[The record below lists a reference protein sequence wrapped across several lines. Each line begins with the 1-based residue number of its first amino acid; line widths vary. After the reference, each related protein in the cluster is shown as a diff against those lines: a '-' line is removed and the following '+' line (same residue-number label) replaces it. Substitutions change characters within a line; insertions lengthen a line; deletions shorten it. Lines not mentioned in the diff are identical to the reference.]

1 MKILV
6 VDDNRINRK
15 AVSIPLIKADY
26 KVKEAA
32 SAKEAFESINR
43 EDFDLIIT
51 DLKMPSGK
59 EGIEVLKK
67 AREKNPSSIVMII
80 SAFGSIEDAVEAM
93 KEGATDF
100 LRKENIRE
108 ELLIRVEK
116 AIEHQKISKE
126 NVILSEQNKT
136 LLEEIGKEYN
146 FNNIVGKSDAMKTIF
161 ELIDKLAKDGQSTV
175 LITGESG
182 TGKELVA
189 RAIHFNGPRASKAFM
204 PINCATLTQNLLES
218 ELFGHEKGSFTDAYK
233 QKLGKLELAD
243 KGTLFLD
250 EIGTLPLDLQ
260 SKLLRVLQE
269 KEFTRVGGTE
279 NINIDVRI
287 IAATNTNFEKA
298 IEEGK
303 FREDLFYR
311 LNVLPIHLPPLRQ
324 RKEDIPPL
332 IEHFLAK
339 FNNMKNKN
347 INISKEAVELLQNAE
362 WRGNIRELENV
373 IERLVLVAD
382 KDNIEAKELIKY
394 NIINTKQGLPT
405 QSKDLPMKNLIKNIS
420 KEYEKELI
428 QKTLQK
434 YNGNV
439 TKASKELGIARE
451 TLHRKIK
458 FLNLKN
464 QA

>member
-15 AVSIPLIKADY
+15 AVAIPLIKSDY

-43 EDFDLIIT
+43 ENFDLIIT

-116 AIEHQKISKE
+116 AIEHQKLSKE
-126 NVILSEQNKT
+126 NVMLSEQNKT

-146 FNNIVGKSDAMKTIF
+146 CNNIVGKSDAMKTIF

-279 NINIDVRI
+279 NIKIDVRI
-287 IAATNTNFEKA
+287 IAATNTNLEKA
-298 IEEGK
+298 IEDGK

-324 RKEDIPPL
+324 RRDDISLL
-332 IEHFLAK
+332 IDHFLK
-339 FNNMKNKN
+339 KYNSMKNKN
-347 INISKEAVELLQNAE
+347 IKLSNEAIELLQNAE

-382 KDNIEAKELIKY
+382 KDNIEAKELVKY

-405 QSKDLPMKNLIKNIS
+405 QSKELPMKNLIKNIS
-420 KEYEKELI
+420 NEYEKELI

-458 FLNLKN
+458 ALNIM
-464 QA
+464 

>member
-15 AVSIPLIKADY
+15 AVAIPLIKSDY

-32 SAKEAFESINR
+32 SAKEAIESINR

-116 AIEHQKISKE
+116 AIEHQKLSKE

-233 QKLGKLELAD
+233 QKLGKIELAD

-279 NINIDVRI
+279 NIKIDVRI
-287 IAATNTNFEKA
+287 IAATNTNLEKA
-298 IEEGK
+298 IEDGK

-324 RKEDIPPL
+324 RRDDISLL
-332 IEHFLAK
+332 IDHFLK
-339 FNNMKNKN
+339 KYNSMKNKN
-347 INISKEAVELLQNAE
+347 IKLSNEAIELLQNAE
-362 WRGNIRELENV
+362 WKGNIRELENV

-394 NIINTKQGLPT
+394 NIINTKQGAT
-405 QSKDLPMKNLIKNIS
+405 SQDKELPMKNLIKNIS
-420 KEYEKELI
+420 KEYEKEMI

-458 FLNLKN
+458 ALNLHP
-464 QA
+464 

>member
-15 AVSIPLIKADY
+15 AVAIPLIKSDY

-32 SAKEAFESINR
+32 SAKEAIENINR

-116 AIEHQKISKE
+116 AIEHQKLSKE

-279 NINIDVRI
+279 NIKIDVRI
-287 IAATNTNFEKA
+287 IAATNTNLEKA

-324 RKEDIPPL
+324 RRDDISLL
-332 IEHFLAK
+332 IDHFLK
-339 FNNMKNKN
+339 KYNSMKNKN
-347 INISKEAVELLQNAE
+347 IKLSNEAIELLQNAE
-362 WRGNIRELENV
+362 WKGNIRELENV

-394 NIINTKQGLPT
+394 NIINTKQGAT
-405 QSKDLPMKNLIKNIS
+405 SQDKELPMKNLIKNIS
-420 KEYEKELI
+420 KEYEKEMI

-458 FLNLKN
+458 ALNLHS
-464 QA
+464 

>member
-15 AVSIPLIKADY
+15 AVAIPLIKADY
-26 KVKEAA
+26 KVKEAS

-43 EDFDLIIT
+43 DDFDLIIT

-116 AIEHQKISKE
+116 AIEHQKLSKE

-136 LLEEIGKEYN
+136 LLEEIGKGYN
-146 FNNIVGKSDAMKTIF
+146 FNNIVGKSDAMKSIL
-161 ELIDKLAKDGQSTV
+161 ELTDKLAKDGQSTV

-189 RAIHFNGPRASKAFM
+189 RAIHFNGPRSAKPFI

-250 EIGTLPLDLQ
+250 EVGTLPLDLQ

-279 NINIDVRI
+279 NIKIDVRI

-324 RKEDIPPL
+324 RRDDISLL
-332 IEHFLAK
+332 IDHFLK
-339 FNNMKNKN
+339 KYNSMKNKN
-347 INISKEAVELLQNAE
+347 IKLSKEAIELLQNAD

-382 KDNIEAKELIKY
+382 KDNIEVKELTKY
-394 NIINTKQGLPT
+394 NIINTKHGVP
-405 QSKDLPMKNLIKNIS
+405 SKNKDLPMKNLIKNIS

-458 FLNLKN
+458 SLNLLS
-464 QA
+464 

>member
-1 MKILV
+1 V
-6 VDDNRINRK
+6 
-15 AVSIPLIKADY
+15 AIPLIKADY
-26 KVKEAA
+26 KVKEAS

-67 AREKNPSSIVMII
+67 AKEKNPSSIVMII

-116 AIEHQKISKE
+116 AIEHQKLSKE

-136 LLEEIGKEYN
+136 LLEEIGKGYS
-146 FNNIVGKSDAMKTIF
+146 FNNIVGKSDAMKSIL
-161 ELIDKLAKDGQSTV
+161 ELTDKLAKDGQSTV

-182 TGKELVA
+182 TGKELIA
-189 RAIHFNGPRASKAFM
+189 RAIHFNGPRSAKAFI
-204 PINCATLTQNLLES
+204 PINCATLTPNLLES

-233 QKLGKLELAD
+233 QKFGKLELSD

-434 YNGNV
+434 YSGNV
-439 TKASKELGIARE
+439 TKTSKELGIARE

>member
-15 AVSIPLIKADY
+15 AVAIPLIKSNY
-26 KVKEAA
+26 KVKEAS
-32 SAKEAFESINR
+32 SAKEAFESINM

-67 AREKNPSSIVMII
+67 AKEKNPSSIVMII

-116 AIEHQKISKE
+116 AIEHQKLSKE

-189 RAIHFNGPRASKAFM
+189 RAIHFNGPRGAKAFI

-279 NINIDVRI
+279 NIKTDVRI
-287 IAATNTNFEKA
+287 IAATNANLEKA
-298 IEEGK
+298 IEDGR

-311 LNVLPIHLPPLRQ
+311 LNVLPMHLPPLRQ
-324 RKEDIPPL
+324 RRDDISLL
-332 IEHFLAK
+332 IAHFLK
-339 FNNMKNKN
+339 KYNSMKNKN
-347 INISKEAVELLQNAE
+347 IKLSEEAIELLQNAE

-382 KDNIEAKELIKY
+382 KDNIEVKELTKY
-394 NIINTKQGLPT
+394 NIINTKHAITPQN
-405 QSKDLPMKNLIKNIS
+405 KDLPMKNLIKNIS
-420 KEYEKELI
+420 NEYEKELI

-434 YNGNV
+434 YSGNI

-458 FLNLKN
+458 VLNLHS
-464 QA
+464 

>member
-32 SAKEAFESINR
+32 SAKEAFENINR

-51 DLKMPSGK
+51 DLKMPSGR

-116 AIEHQKISKE
+116 AIEHQKLSKE

-136 LLEEIGKEYN
+136 LLEEIGKGYS
-146 FNNIVGKSDAMKTIF
+146 FNNIVGKSDAMKGIL
-161 ELIDKLAKDGQSTV
+161 ELTDKLAKDGQSTV

-182 TGKELVA
+182 TGKELIA
-189 RAIHFNGPRASKAFM
+189 RAIHFNGPRSAKAFI

-287 IAATNTNFEKA
+287 IAATNSNLEKA

-311 LNVLPIHLPPLRQ
+311 LNVLPIHLPSLRQ
-324 RKEDIPPL
+324 RKDDIPPL
-332 IEHFLAK
+332 IEHFLAR
-339 FNNMKNKN
+339 FNKMKNKN
-347 INISKEAVELLQNAE
+347 INISKEAVEFLQNAE

-382 KDNIEAKELIKY
+382 KDNIDAKELIKY
-394 NIINTKQGLPT
+394 NIINTKQGVST
-405 QSKDLPMKNLIKNIS
+405 QNKELPMKNLIKNIS
-420 KEYEKELI
+420 KEYEKEMI

-434 YNGNV
+434 HNGNV

-458 FLNLKN
+458 SLNLHS
-464 QA
+464 

>member
-6 VDDNRINRK
+6 VDDNKINRK
-15 AVSIPLIKADY
+15 AVAIPLIKSDY

-116 AIEHQKISKE
+116 ALEHQKLSKE
-126 NVILSEQNKT
+126 NAILSEQNKT
-136 LLEEIGKEYN
+136 LLEEIGKGYS
-146 FNNIVGKSDAMKTIF
+146 FNNIVGKSDAMKGIL
-161 ELIDKLAKDGQSTV
+161 ELTDKLAKDGQSTV

-182 TGKELVA
+182 TGKELIA
-189 RAIHFNGPRASKAFM
+189 RAIHFNGPRASKAFI
-204 PINCATLTQNLLES
+204 PINCATLSPNLLES
-218 ELFGHEKGSFTDAYK
+218 ELFGHEKGAFTDAYK

-279 NINIDVRI
+279 NIKIDARI
-287 IAATNTNFEKA
+287 IAATNTILEKA

-311 LNVLPIHLPPLRQ
+311 LNVLPIHLPSLRQ

-332 IEHFLAK
+332 IEHFLAR

-347 INISKEAVELLQNAE
+347 INISKDAVEFLQNAE
-362 WRGNIRELENV
+362 WKGNIRELENV

-382 KDNIEAKELIKY
+382 KDNIDTKELIKY
-394 NIINTKQGLPT
+394 NIINTKQGAAS
-405 QSKDLPMKNLIKNIS
+405 QDKELPMKNLIKNIS
-420 KEYEKELI
+420 KEYEKEMI

-458 FLNLKN
+458 ALNIM
-464 QA
+464 

>member
-15 AVSIPLIKADY
+15 AVAIPLIKSDY

-116 AIEHQKISKE
+116 AIEHQKLSKE

-279 NINIDVRI
+279 NIKIDVRI
-287 IAATNTNFEKA
+287 IAATNTNLEKA
-298 IEEGK
+298 IEDGK

-324 RKEDIPPL
+324 RRDDISLL
-332 IEHFLAK
+332 IDHFLK
-339 FNNMKNKN
+339 KYNSMKNKN
-347 INISKEAVELLQNAE
+347 IKLSNEAIELLQNAE

-382 KDNIEAKELIKY
+382 KDNIEAKELVKY

-405 QSKDLPMKNLIKNIS
+405 QSKELPMKNLIKNIS
-420 KEYEKELI
+420 NEYEKELI

-458 FLNLKN
+458 ALNLHS
-464 QA
+464 

>member
-15 AVSIPLIKADY
+15 AVAIPLIKSDY

-32 SAKEAFESINR
+32 SAKEAIESINR

-116 AIEHQKISKE
+116 AIEHQKLSKE

-233 QKLGKLELAD
+233 QKLGKIELAD

-279 NINIDVRI
+279 NIKINVRI
-287 IAATNTNFEKA
+287 IAATNTNLEKA
-298 IEEGK
+298 IEDGK

-324 RKEDIPPL
+324 RRDDISLL
-332 IEHFLAK
+332 IDHFLK
-339 FNNMKNKN
+339 KYNSMKNKN
-347 INISKEAVELLQNAE
+347 IKLSNEAIELLQNAE

-382 KDNIEAKELIKY
+382 KNNIEAKELIKY
-394 NIINTKQGLPT
+394 NIINTKQGAT
-405 QSKDLPMKNLIKNIS
+405 SQDKELPMKNLIKNIS
-420 KEYEKELI
+420 KEYEKEMI

-434 YNGNV
+434 CNGNV

-458 FLNLKN
+458 ALNIM
-464 QA
+464 

>member
-1 MKILV
+1 
-6 VDDNRINRK
+6 
-15 AVSIPLIKADY
+15 
-26 KVKEAA
+26 
-32 SAKEAFESINR
+32 
-43 EDFDLIIT
+43 
-51 DLKMPSGK
+51 
-59 EGIEVLKK
+59 
-67 AREKNPSSIVMII
+67 MII

-116 AIEHQKISKE
+116 AIEHQKLSKE

-233 QKLGKLELAD
+233 QKLGKIELAD

-279 NINIDVRI
+279 NIKINVRI
-287 IAATNTNFEKA
+287 IAATNTNLEKA
-298 IEEGK
+298 IEDGK

-324 RKEDIPPL
+324 RRDDISLL
-332 IEHFLAK
+332 IDHFLK
-339 FNNMKNKN
+339 KYNSMKNKN
-347 INISKEAVELLQNAE
+347 IKLSNEAIELLQNAE
-362 WRGNIRELENV
+362 WKGNIRELENV

-382 KDNIEAKELIKY
+382 KNNIEAKELIKY
-394 NIINTKQGLPT
+394 NIINTKQGAT
-405 QSKDLPMKNLIKNIS
+405 SQDKELPMKNLIKNIS
-420 KEYEKELI
+420 KEYEKEMI

-434 YNGNV
+434 CNGNV

-458 FLNLKN
+458 ALNIM
-464 QA
+464 